1 MSLVYGV
8 GRAEDLLGRLNG
20 FEEEERGRVS
30 CAAGQRGHP
39 VVAVLLVEALFAHG
53 RQLTTLGDEA
63 QNKVSEYLYS
73 LGHRKQGKRS
83 SYKQYPER

>member
-8 GRAEDLLGRLNG
+8 GRAQDLLRRLNG

-39 VVAVLLVEALFAHG
+39 VVAVLFVKALFAHG
-53 RQLTTLGDEA
+53 RQLTTLRKA
-63 QNKVSEYLYS
+63 QRRVTREKGREY
-73 LGHRKQGKRS
+73 
-83 SYKQYPER
+83 